1 MWGRAAGAE
10 TSRGKITL
18 TTQVSYG
25 AGQIAG
31 QILRDVPSLLLLFF
45 MTNVLG
51 ISAAI
56 AGTAIFLPK
65 LIVGAFGDVLIG
77 IIADRFKQ
85 RVSLYVWLIFGAV
98 TAPISL
104 LLLFNVPSFGT
115 NFQVAYIVVVLSLYM
130 LVFASFSVPYLA
142 IAAVLSNDEH
152 QRTVLMAWR
161 LVFTAIGILIAG
173 GLAPAFIAQNGG
185 GASAYSLMAMLLGAL
200 CFFSLVIAFWGARA
214 AMKRADGTA
223 SDGVV
228 TAINLGEMFRAVRVP
243 RFAVLVFANVLQ
255 LTGTGMSYAAML
267 YFLTYTMALE
277 DPFGAIGIVIL
288 LTTIGIIA
296 AQPIWVAVAKRTN
309 KKFVYIT
316 AALFHGLALVVLAL
330 TAQSYGMMAVYICSF
345 LIGVGNSGWV
355 MIGFSMVAD
364 IAGEARAGLYS
375 AVWIAADKIGFALG
389 GTLIAGNMLSAFGF
403 DSQRAVM
410 GLGQPDSALTGIV
423 LVYAGVPAILYFVG
437 AAILCFWWHP
447 PRSEK
452 GALS

>member
-1 MWGRAAGAE
+1 MIAE
-10 TSRGKITL
+10 VEPSRGKITVA
-18 TTQVSYG
+18 TQMSYG

-31 QILRDVPSLLLLFF
+31 QILRDIPSLLLLFF

-51 ISAAI
+51 ISAGI

-65 LIVGAFGDVLIG
+65 LIVGAFGDVLVG

-85 RVSLYVWLIFGAV
+85 RFSLHMWLLFGAI

-104 LLLFNVPSFGT
+104 LLLFNVPSFGADL
-115 NFQVAYIVVVLSLYM
+115 QVAYIVVVLSLYM

-142 IAAVLSNDEH
+142 IAAVLSHDEH

-173 GLAPAFIAQNGG
+173 GLAPVFIAQNGG
-185 GASAYSLMAMLLGAL
+185 GAEAYASMAVLLGVL
-200 CFFSLVIAFWGARA
+200 CFISLIISFWGSRA
-214 AMKRADGTA
+214 AMKRSDETAADSA
-223 SDGVV
+223 V
-228 TAINLGEMFRAVRVP
+228 TAINLGEMLKAVRVP
-243 RFAVLVFANVLQ
+243 RFAVLVFANILQ

-267 YFLTYTMALE
+267 YFLTYTMSLK
-277 DPFGAIGIVIL
+277 DPFAAIGIVIL
-288 LTTIGIIA
+288 LTTTGIIA

-316 AALFHGLALVVLAL
+316 ASLIHGLALVALAL
-330 TAQSYGMMAVYICSF
+330 TAQGYGMMAVYVFSF

-403 DSQRAVM
+403 DSQRAVA
-410 GLGQPDSALTGIV
+410 GLDQPDSALTGIL
-423 LVYAGVPAILYFVG
+423 LVYAGVPAVLYFVG
-437 AAILCFWWHP
+437 AAVLYVWWHA
-447 PRSEK
+447 PRSETV
-452 GALS
+452 APP

>member
-1 MWGRAAGAE
+1 MVADAAK
-10 TSRGKITL
+10 TDPPRGKITIA
-18 TTQVSYG
+18 TQMSYG

-31 QILRDVPSLLLLFF
+31 QILRDIPSLLLLFF

-65 LIVGAFGDVLIG
+65 LIVGAFGDVFVG

-85 RVSLYVWLIFGAV
+85 RISLYMWLLFGAI

-104 LLLFNVPSFGT
+104 LLLFNVPSLAMDL
-115 NFQVAYIVVVLSLYM
+115 QVAYIVVVLSLYM

-142 IAAVLSNDEH
+142 IAAVLSHDEH

-173 GLAPAFIAQNGG
+173 GLAPVFIAQNGG
-185 GASAYSLMAMLLGAL
+185 GAVAYSLMAVLLGVL
-200 CFFSLVIAFWGARA
+200 CFISLMIAFRGSRA
-214 AMKRADGTA
+214 AMKRSDETAAD
-223 SDGVV
+223 SVV
-228 TAINLGEMFRAVRVP
+228 TAINLSEMFKAVKVP
-243 RFAVLVFANVLQ
+243 RFAVLVFANILQ

-277 DPFGAIGIVIL
+277 DPFAAIGVVIL
-288 LTTIGIIA
+288 LTTVGIIA
-296 AQPIWVAVAKRTN
+296 AQPLWVAIAKRTN

-316 AALFHGLALVVLAL
+316 AALFHGLALVALAM
-330 TAQSYGMMAVYICSF
+330 TAQSYGMTAVYICSF

-403 DSQRAVM
+403 DSARAVA
-410 GLGQPDSALTGIV
+410 GLDQPDSALTGIV
-423 LVYAGVPAILYFVG
+423 LVYAGVPAVLYIVG
-437 AAILCFWWHP
+437 AAILYFWWHP
-447 PRSEK
+447 PRSET
-452 GALS
+452 ATLS

>member
-1 MWGRAAGAE
+1 MSARAAVAE
-10 TSRGKITL
+10 PSRGNITI
-18 TTQVSYG
+18 TTQMSYG

-31 QILRDVPSLLLLFF
+31 QILRDIPSLLLLFF

-65 LIVGAFGDVLIG
+65 LIVGAFGDVLVG

-85 RVSLYVWLIFGAV
+85 RISLYMWLLFGALA
-98 TAPISL
+98 APISL
-104 LLLFNVPSFGT
+104 LLLFNVPSFGADL
-115 NFQVAYIVVVLSLYM
+115 QVAYIVVVLSLYM

-142 IAAVLSNDEH
+142 IAAVLSHDEH

-173 GLAPAFIAQNGG
+173 GLAPVFIAQNGG
-185 GASAYSLMAMLLGAL
+185 GAEAYASMAVLLGVL
-200 CFFSLVIAFWGARA
+200 CFVSLIIAFWGSRA
-214 AMKRADGTA
+214 AMKRSDETAAD
-223 SDGVV
+223 SVV
-228 TAINLGEMFRAVRVP
+228 TAINLREMFRAVRVP
-243 RFAVLVFANVLQ
+243 RFAVLVFANILQ

-277 DPFGAIGIVIL
+277 DPFAAIGIVIL

-316 AALFHGLALVVLAL
+316 ASLFHGLALVALAL
-330 TAQSYGMMAVYICSF
+330 TAQGYGMMAVYVCSF

-403 DSQRAVM
+403 DSQRAVA
-410 GLGQPDSALTGIV
+410 GLAQPESALTGIV
-423 LVYAGVPAILYFVG
+423 LVYAGVPAVLYFVG
-437 AAILCFWWHP
+437 AVILYFWWHG
-447 PRSEK
+447 PRSE
-452 GALS
+452 AVASP